1 MFIRSGPTWDL
12 FLDALR
18 AGRWSAWFMVAFFAL
33 VVGMIL
39 VKEMDTRNEKRM
51 RAAGRAQDDPGARE
65 WLGGLEQD
73 TAKAGRASTAA
84 VEPGELVPDVPPAGR
99 RLR

>member
-1 MFIRSGPTWDL
+1 MFIRSGPTWEQ
-12 FLDALR
+12 FLDALH
-18 AGRWSAWFMVAFFAL
+18 AGRWSAWFMVAFLAL

-51 RAAGRAQDDPGARE
+51 RAAARVQDDPDARE
-65 WLGGLEQD
+65 WLGGLEQE
-73 TAKAGRASTAA
+73 TAKARRASAAA
-84 VEPGELVPDVPPAGR
+84 VELGELVPDVPPAGR